1 MDDQAVEY
9 RYMVYIG
16 RAGIGSNMSALMVDL
31 DEDEAR
37 RGFEIPR
44 ERELQPLYWGTKLV
58 GAIKGAPYPHGGI
71 RPGAVLKFK
80 RSPDNPAGSVVLQS
94 RDLLRRWENEADVA
108 RWEVRDR
115 ATAQADQ
122 DARRKKRWANEDR
135 LAKRLEPL
143 REMYGRLPARERA
156 AFLGWVMYRITRL

>member
-16 RAGIGSNMSALMVDL
+16 RVGIGSDMSALMVDL

-37 RGFEIPR
+37 RCFEISEDR
-44 ERELQPLYWGTKLV
+44 EDDARRWATRLI

-71 RPGAVLKFK
+71 RPGAVLKFA
-80 RSPDNPAGSVVLQS
+80 RSAGDPAGSIDIRS
-94 RDLLRRWENEADVA
+94 RELLRRWENEADVA